1 MISSMGTGNQLDASQ
16 LHVTDLAKTSGCP
29 LARVM
34 RRELRKR
41 EILHLDVVCSK
52 APPVQQ
58 HPVQDMDEGRSVPGS
73 VMWVPASAGMLMAQE
88 ITMHLIG
95 ERNSSQ

>member
-1 MISSMGTGNQLDASQ
+1 M
-16 LHVTDLAKTSGCP
+16 
-29 LARVM
+29 
-34 RRELRKR
+34 
-41 EILHLDVVCSK
+41 